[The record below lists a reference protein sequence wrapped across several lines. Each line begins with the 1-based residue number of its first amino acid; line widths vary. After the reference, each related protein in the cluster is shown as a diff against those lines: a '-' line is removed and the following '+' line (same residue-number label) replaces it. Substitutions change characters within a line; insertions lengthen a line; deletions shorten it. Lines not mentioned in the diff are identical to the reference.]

1 MTLTISYCVN
11 CNRSFVE
18 RYSTSSNGYQC
29 KKCEA
34 DFPEFTLGNLIKYPQ
49 NSFLFNRTNYHKML
63 WKSPWYEDI
72 HKALK
77 DAKELPEYSKEE
89 LEAMI

>member
-1 MTLTISYCVN
+1 
-11 CNRSFVE
+11 
-18 RYSTSSNGYQC
+18 
-29 KKCEA
+29 
-34 DFPEFTLGNLIKYPQ
+34 
-49 NSFLFNRTNYHKML
+49 ML